1 MSLCFDQSFGRFCAI
16 CFFSMKSS
24 KWNEKISK
32 SVSLLQSQLLYC
44 RLNFFTAEWISLL
57 QNQFLYYRFN
67 FFTSESISLLQI
79 EFLHHRIN
87 FCTTESISLL
97 QNQFLYCRT
106 IQVASPERGGP
117 FKFKN
122 KQKLK
127 QENNKLDDRKF
138 PCREA
143 GELPGPPRHEVRH
156 SVFVLKSMNLIRKP
170 CLGRSQYPPG

>member
-1 MSLCFDQSFGRFCAI
+1 MEWENHKA
-16 CFFSMKSS
+16 
-24 KWNEKISK
+24 
-32 SVSLLQSQLLYC
+32 VSPLQSQLPYC
-44 RLNFFTAEWISLL
+44 RIISLL
-57 QNQFLYYRFN
+57 QNEFLYYRIG
-67 FFTSESISLLQI
+67 FFTAEL
-79 EFLHHRIN
+79 
-87 FCTTESISLL
+87 ISLL
-97 QNQFLYCRT
+97 QNQFLYCRMNFFT
-106 IQVASPERGGP
+106 TESISVLQNQFLYSRINFFIAEPSKSPAPKGGTLYVQ
-117 FKFKN
+117 KKKK